1 MDERRTEGFTD
12 PLAGP
17 DGTGPTRR
25 DGDPTTA
32 ASPPSDL
39 RLPGA
44 TDPDGVARWMD
55 EDRSRA
61 LRPSARDV
69 PPPRPI
75 PQPRPERVLPPEYVE
90 STSTAPV
97 SGDGESA
104 WQRERREE
112 AEFRAQFGEW
122 RAGAPRRADVGATG
136 MGPRSAGLLGGV
148 KLGAPL
154 IVLIAVLIAV
164 FALALHL

>member
-1 MDERRTEGFTD
+1 MDERTTEGFGD

-17 DGTGPTRR
+17 DGTGPARR
-25 DGDPTTA
+25 EDDPTA
-32 ASPPSDL
+32 ATPRPSDL

-44 TDPDGVARWMD
+44 TDPDGVSRWMD
-55 EDRSRA
+55 EDHGRA
-61 LRPSARDV
+61 LRPLAREV

-75 PQPRPERVLPPEYVE
+75 PRPRRERVLPPEYVE
-90 STSTAPV
+90 RPTAAE
-97 SGDGESA
+97 GDVEESA

-122 RAGAPRRADVGATG
+122 RAGAPARSGPGSAG
-136 MGPRSAGLLGGV
+136 MGPRPGGGLLGGV
-148 KLGAPL
+148 RLGAPL

>member
-1 MDERRTEGFTD
+1 MDERTTEGFGD

-17 DGTGPTRR
+17 DGTGPARR
-25 DGDPTTA
+25 GDDPTTA
-32 ASPPSDL
+32 TPRPSDL

-44 TDPDGVARWMD
+44 IDPDGVSRWMD

-61 LRPSARDV
+61 LRPLAREV

-75 PQPRPERVLPPEYVE
+75 PRPRRERVLPPEFTEVPAAR
-90 STSTAPV
+90 SA
-97 SGDGESA
+97 DGEESA

-122 RAGAPRRADVGATG
+122 RAGAPRRAP
-136 MGPRSAGLLGGV
+136 GPLGGV
-148 KLGAPL
+148 RLGAPL
-154 IVLIAVLIAV
+154 IVLVAVLIAV

>member
-1 MDERRTEGFTD
+1 MDERRAEGFTD

-17 DGTGPTRR
+17 DGTRPTRR
-25 DGDPTTA
+25 EDDPTTTTA
-32 ASPPSDL
+32 PSSDL

-44 TDPDGVARWMD
+44 VDGDGVARWMD
-55 EDRSRA
+55 EDRGRA
-61 LRPSARDV
+61 LQPLGRDV

-75 PQPRPERVLPPEYVE
+75 PPPRRERVLPPEYVE
-90 STSTAPV
+90 APAPATAAA
-97 SGDGESA
+97 GEESA

-122 RAGAPRRADVGATG
+122 RAGQAPRS
-136 MGPRSAGLLGGV
+136 SAPFGGV
-148 KLGAPL
+148 RLGAPL